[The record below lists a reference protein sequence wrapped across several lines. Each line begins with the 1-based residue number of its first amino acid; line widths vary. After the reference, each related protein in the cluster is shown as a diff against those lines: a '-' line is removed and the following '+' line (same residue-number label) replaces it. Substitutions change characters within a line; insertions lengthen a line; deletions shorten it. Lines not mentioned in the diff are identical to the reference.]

1 VADAPSPAPQ
11 APVVSAGS
19 PGKPY
24 VRYEVRSAQGQ
35 KALAAYAKGVAAMKA
50 RPATVQTS
58 WAYQAAM
65 HGTLQKPPSLLWN
78 GCKHYSWYFVV
89 WHRIYV
95 YYFEQIVR
103 EAIPEAVDRVGWA
116 LPYWDYELDEAHAS
130 IPDQFRNPT
139 ENGQPNPLYV
149 QQRAPGINT
158 GSALKLAVTTSRF
171 ALARPNFVG
180 ATEFGGGIS
189 SPVPQF
195 WEEAGALE
203 ETPHNSVHGA
213 VGGRGGWMNN
223 PFLAAQD
230 PIFWL
235 HHAQIDRLW
244 SRWISEGH
252 ANPTDRRWT
261 EQLFDFFNT
270 KSTLAAKRDS
280 EVLNTVVDLGYEYDR
295 LAP

>member
-11 APVVSAGS
+11 APPAPVAA
-19 PGKPY
+19 PHAPY
-24 VRYEVRSAQGQ
+24 VRHEVRSPQGQ
-35 KALAAYAKGVAAMKA
+35 QALAAYAEGVAVMKA
-50 RPATVQTS
+50 RPATGQTS

-65 HGTLQKPPSLLWN
+65 HGTLQKPPSPLWN

-89 WHRIYV
+89 WHRMYV
-95 YYFEQIVR
+95 YYFEQVIR
-103 EAIPEAVDRVGWA
+103 EAIEQAGGPADWA
-116 LPYWDYELDEAHAS
+116 LPYWNYELDKAHAS
-130 IPDQFRNPT
+130 IPEQFRNPT
-139 ENGQPNPLYV
+139 VKGQPNPLYV
-149 QQRAPGINT
+149 QQRASGINT
-158 GSALKLAVTTSRF
+158 GSPLKLATTTSRF
-171 ALARPNFVG
+171 ALVRPNFTG

-223 PFLAAQD
+223 PLLAAQD

-235 HHAQIDRLW
+235 HHTQIDRLW

-252 ANPTDRRWT
+252 INSTDTRWT
-261 EQLFDFFNT
+261 DQLFDFYNT
-270 KSTLAAKRDS
+270 ESKLASKHDS
-280 EVLNTVVDLGYEYDR
+280 EVLDTVVDLGYEYDR